1 MNIEDIM
8 SLWEEDTKVD
18 KTELGEESLKIPKL
32 HSKYFNIL
40 IKERLLLR
48 KLESEMKQLKL
59 DKYEFLTQGP
69 NEDTKEKGW
78 RLPPKGMILKSD
90 IPMYIDAD
98 QDMINL
104 SLKIGMQEEKIQ
116 FLDSVIKTI
125 INRGYIIKNAI
136 EWTRFTMGA

>member
-8 SLWEEDTKVD
+8 TLWETDTKVD
-18 KTELGEESLKIPKL
+18 RTELGDEALNIPKL
-32 HSKYFNIL
+32 HSKYYNIL

-69 NEDTKEKGW
+69 NEETRDKGW
-78 RLPPKGMILKSD
+78 KLPPKGMILKSD

-104 SLKIGMQEEKIQ
+104 TLKIGMQQEKIE
-116 FLDSVIKTI
+116 FLDSIIKTI
-125 INRGYIIKNAI
+125 INRGYIIKTALD
-136 EWTRFTMGA
+136 WQRFTMGA